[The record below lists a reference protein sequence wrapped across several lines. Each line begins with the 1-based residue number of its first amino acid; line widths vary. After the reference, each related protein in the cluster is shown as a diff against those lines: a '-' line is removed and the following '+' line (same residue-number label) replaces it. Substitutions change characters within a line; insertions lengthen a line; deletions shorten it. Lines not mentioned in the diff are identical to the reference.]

1 MHQIET
7 GKRKG
12 HNEAEIVEAVVRAAT
27 PGLSLRDMLESKC
40 NLTLAQLR
48 TILKAHFKEDS
59 MTDLFNRLV
68 NITQDAKESS
78 QNFLFHAVELKE
90 RLIAASS
97 DPTSDVQYNPDP
109 IQKKFLR
116 SLSTGLLSD
125 NIKLQL
131 KCYIDDQSVTDE
143 ILIEKMIDA
152 AAVDQERQQKMKKS
166 LPAKPAR
173 ISELHTETYAD
184 HLQAGPHVFPG
195 QGTSVKAKVV
205 GQKETAV
212 KSQIKNELMDAVKKL
227 REGSSRTVEECPTVT

>member
-1 MHQIET
+1 MHQIEK

-27 PGLSLRDMLESKC
+27 PGLSFRDMLESKF

-59 MTDLFNRLV
+59 TTDLFNRLV
-68 NITQDAKESS
+68 NITQDVKESS
-78 QNFLFHAVELKE
+78 QNFLFRAIELKE
-90 RLIAASS
+90 RLIAAAS
-97 DPTSDVQYNPDP
+97 DPTSDVQYNPDL

-143 ILIEKMIDA
+143 MLMEKIIDA

-184 HLQAGPHVFPG
+184 HLQAC
-195 QGTSVKAKVV
+195 A
-205 GQKETAV
+205 
-212 KSQIKNELMDAVKKL
+212 
-227 REGSSRTVEECPTVT
+227 RVTWTGCLS